1 MSNLQKVNQAVD
13 KAQSESEAL
22 QSKGFVGYVTKRK
35 VSMSLAVFLITL
47 GATFLV
53 GAILF

>member
-1 MSNLQKVNQAVD
+1 MSNLEKVNKAVD

-22 QSKGFVGYVTKRK
+22 QGKGFKQYVTERK
-35 VSMSLAVFLITL
+35 VSMSLALFLITI
-47 GATFLV
+47 GVSFLV